1 MDAQKD
7 IGLYTQNILTIIS
20 SNYFGAPNDYANSGI
35 MITVSDDYLKCQ
47 NVVWYFK
54 MTSL

>member
-20 SNYFGAPNDYANSGI
+20 SNYFGALSDYADSGI
-35 MITVSDDYLKCQ
+35 TMLDD
-47 NVVWYFK
+47 
-54 MTSL
+54 